1 MARCARRAYLTVL
14 PALFTLAHASQ
25 RAHGVCVALDPV
37 NTSKF
42 LSFVLRHHPES
53 IGLGL
58 DAAGWADVDELIRL
72 ANASGRALDR
82 ELLFLVVETNDKQ
95 RFALD
100 EARTRIRANQG
111 HSIEIDLGLSPR
123 TPPPVLFHG
132 TASRSLESIRLS
144 GLVPGTRTH
153 VHLSQDR
160 STAHAV
166 GSRHGKPVVLS
177 VDAAA
182 MHACGSEFRLAHN
195 GVWLVAQVSVRFIT
209 FPPA

>member
-1 MARCARRAYLTVL
+1 MDSDLVK
-14 PALFTLAHASQ
+14 
-25 RAHGVCVALDPV
+25 
-37 NTSKF
+37 TSKF

-53 IGLGL
+53 IGLPL
-58 DAAGWADVDELIRL
+58 DSAGWADVDDLIRL
-72 ANASGRALDR
+72 ANASGRRLDR
-82 ELLFLVVETNDKQ
+82 ELVFLVVETSDKQ

-111 HSIEIDLGLSPR
+111 HSIEVDLGLSPR

-132 TASRSLESIRLS
+132 TALRFLESIRSS

-160 STAHAV
+160 STARAV
-166 GSRHGKPVVLS
+166 GARHGKPVVLS
-177 VDAAA
+177 IDAAA
-182 MHACGSEFRLAHN
+182 MHAFGSEFRLAHN

-209 FPPA
+209 FPRP

>member
-1 MARCARRAYLTVL
+1 MQPIVV
-14 PALFTLAHASQ
+14 SD
-25 RAHGVCVALDPV
+25 VVK
-37 NTSKF
+37 TSKF
-42 LSFVLRHHPES
+42 LSFVLRHAPEA
-53 IGLGL
+53 IGLEL
-58 DAAGWADVDELIRL
+58 DAAGWADVEDLIRL

-111 HSIEIDLGLSPR
+111 HSIEIDLGLTPQ

-132 TASRSLESIRLS
+132 TASRFLESIRVS
-144 GLVPGTRTH
+144 GLVPGSRTH
-153 VHLSQDR
+153 VHLSPDR

-182 MHACGSEFRLAHN
+182 MHASGSEFRLAQN
-195 GVWLVAQVSVRFIT
+195 GVWLVARVELRFLT
-209 FPPA
+209 FPGP

>member
-1 MARCARRAYLTVL
+1 MSSDL
-14 PALFTLAHASQ
+14 
-25 RAHGVCVALDPV
+25 V

-53 IGLGL
+53 IGLRL

-100 EARTRIRANQG
+100 EARARIRANQG

-132 TASRSLESIRLS
+132 TASRFLESIRSS
-144 GLVPGTRTH
+144 GLVPGSRTH
-153 VHLSQDR
+153 VHLSQDH
-160 STAHAV
+160 STARAV
-166 GSRHGKPVVLS
+166 GSRHGKPVVLP

-182 MHACGSEFRLAHN
+182 MHAFGTEFRLAPN
-195 GVWLVAQVSVRFIT
+195 GVWLVAHVSVRFIT
-209 FPPA
+209 FPRA